1 MITSRVMNIV
11 RMISKI
17 LQINSDDD
25 NDSNDNTIFTI
36 RMRGI
41 MIKETI
47 INNNNDSKNDINS
60 SIQNINVHDNIPC
73 NDDNYHT
80 NQYYTFTTISL
91 TIIIIIRWIRIITN
105 KDK

>member
-1 MITSRVMNIV
+1 MNIV

-36 RMRGI
+36 TMRGI

-47 INNNNDSKNDINS
+47 IKI
-60 SIQNINVHDNIPC
+60 IMIVK
-73 NDDNYHT
+73 
-80 NQYYTFTTISL
+80 TIS
-91 TIIIIIRWIRIITN
+91 IVVFKI
-105 KDK
+105 

>member
-1 MITSRVMNIV
+1 MITSTVMKIV
-11 RMISKI
+11 RMISTI

-47 INNNNDSKNDINS
+47 IKI
-60 SIQNINVHDNIPC
+60 IMIVK
-73 NDDNYHT
+73 
-80 NQYYTFTTISL
+80 TIS
-91 TIIIIIRWIRIITN
+91 IVVFKI
-105 KDK
+105 

>member
-1 MITSRVMNIV
+1 MITSRVMKIV

-47 INNNNDSKNDINS
+47 IKI
-60 SIQNINVHDNIPC
+60 IMIVK
-73 NDDNYHT
+73 
-80 NQYYTFTTISL
+80 TIS
-91 TIIIIIRWIRIITN
+91 IVVFKI
-105 KDK
+105 

>member
-1 MITSRVMNIV
+1 MIISTVMKIV

-25 NDSNDNTIFTI
+25 NDSNDNTIFTT

-47 INNNNDSKNDINS
+47 IKI
-60 SIQNINVHDNIPC
+60 IMIVKTIPIVV
-73 NDDNYHT
+73 
-80 NQYYTFTTISL
+80 FKI
-91 TIIIIIRWIRIITN
+91 
-105 KDK
+105 

>member
-1 MITSRVMNIV
+1 MITSRVMKIV
-11 RMISKI
+11 RMISTI

-47 INNNNDSKNDINS
+47 IKI
-60 SIQNINVHDNIPC
+60 IMIVK
-73 NDDNYHT
+73 
-80 NQYYTFTTISL
+80 TIS
-91 TIIIIIRWIRIITN
+91 IVVFKI
-105 KDK
+105 

>member
-25 NDSNDNTIFTI
+25 NDSNDNTIFTT

-47 INNNNDSKNDINS
+47 IKI
-60 SIQNINVHDNIPC
+60 ITIVK
-73 NDDNYHT
+73 
-80 NQYYTFTTISL
+80 TIS
-91 TIIIIIRWIRIITN
+91 IVVFKI
-105 KDK
+105 

>member
-1 MITSRVMNIV
+1 MITSTVMKIV

-25 NDSNDNTIFTI
+25 NDSNDNTIFTT

-47 INNNNDSKNDINS
+47 IKI
-60 SIQNINVHDNIPC
+60 IMIVK
-73 NDDNYHT
+73 
-80 NQYYTFTTISL
+80 TIS
-91 TIIIIIRWIRIITN
+91 IVVFKI
-105 KDK
+105 

>member
-1 MITSRVMNIV
+1 MITSRVMKIV

-36 RMRGI
+36 TMRGI

-47 INNNNDSKNDINS
+47 IKI
-60 SIQNINVHDNIPC
+60 IMIVK
-73 NDDNYHT
+73 
-80 NQYYTFTTISL
+80 TIS
-91 TIIIIIRWIRIITN
+91 IVVFKI
-105 KDK
+105 